1 VTIIINCAGDVA
13 LAKRLYQFLS
23 KSVWMYV
30 AAVAIN
36 NDQIMIESGLPV
48 LKKSDMRWLV
58 EAYLAL
64 NEDVKKYSITESG
77 KILTIHITGSLHR
90 R

>member
-48 LKKSDMRWLV
+48 LKKSDVRWLV

-77 KILTIHITGSLHR
+77 KILTIRVTASSHR

>member
-1 VTIIINCAGDVA
+1 VAIVISCAGNVA

-23 KSVWMYV
+23 KSVWLYV

-36 NDQIMIESGLPV
+36 NDQITIESGLPV
-48 LKKSDMRWLV
+48 LKKSDVRWLV

-64 NEDVKKYSITESG
+64 NEDIKKYSITESG
-77 KILTIHITGSLHR
+77 KILTIRTTDGSHR

>member
-1 VTIIINCAGDVA
+1 MTIIISCAGNVA

-30 AAVAIN
+30 ASVAIN
-36 NDQIMIESGLPV
+36 NDQIMIDSGLSV
-48 LKKSDMRWLV
+48 LRKSDVQWLV

-64 NEDVKKYSITESG
+64 NEGLKKYSITESG
-77 KILTIHITGSLHR
+77 KTLTIHTTGSMHR
-90 R
+90 